1 MRAGLAAPLRF
12 FPKSSWAYV
21 RSDGKAYKARG
32 AWNGAPQFGG
42 ESADPA
48 FALAFRGVEDPLD
61 DVFEDTAR
69 AVFAGLFDHLDDPRV
84 QGA

>member
-1 MRAGLAAPLRF
+1 
-12 FPKSSWAYV
+12 YV

-61 DVFEDTAR
+61 RFFENTAH